1 MVVPLQQISGMSKK
15 SLLYLGFFA
24 ALAVGFYYLVVSLVP
39 EFNAKEFPPI
49 SSVRPFAFTNQDGKV
64 VTNNDVKGKVQAVEY
79 FFTTCQGICPIMN
92 NNMKLVYEELKDEP
106 DFLILSHTCQ
116 PEVDS
121 VPRMKRYAD
130 SLQVNTAKWIF
141 LTGRKDSLYN
151 MARLSYTIDDNQNPL
166 ANIEDD
172 FIHSQFFAL
181 VDKEGNVRKIYDG
194 LKKSEVKK
202 LIADAKKLLKP

>member
-1 MVVPLQQISGMSKK
+1 
-15 SLLYLGFFA
+15 
-24 ALAVGFYYLVVSLVP
+24 
-39 EFNAKEFPPI
+39 
-49 SSVRPFAFTNQDGKV
+49 
-64 VTNNDVKGKVQAVEY
+64 
-79 FFTTCQGICPIMN
+79 
-92 NNMKLVYEELKDEP
+92 MKLVYEELKDEP

-121 VPRMKRYAD
+121 VPQMKRYAD

-151 MARLSYTIDDNQNPL
+151 MARLSYTIDDNKNPL
-166 ANIEDD
+166 ASIEDD

-181 VDKEGNVRKIYDG
+181 VDQEGNVRKIYDG

-202 LIADAKKLLKP
+202 LIADAKKLLHP